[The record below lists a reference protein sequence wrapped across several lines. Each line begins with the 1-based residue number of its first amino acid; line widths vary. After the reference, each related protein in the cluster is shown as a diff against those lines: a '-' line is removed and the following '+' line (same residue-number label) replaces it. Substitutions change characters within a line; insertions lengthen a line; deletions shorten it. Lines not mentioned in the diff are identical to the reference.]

1 MDLTTVAT
9 SSFEVIWSRKEGIV
23 EEPSHERPAS
33 RTRSPPYTSESR
45 ELGILRT
52 SAQNDDASLLDT
64 KNFREIVLQS
74 VFWFNN
80 FRIFLELIIQLQ
92 NEVNK
97 VKNFTRDLREIFY

>member
-64 KNFREIVLQS
+64 KNFRESVLKVYFGS
-74 VFWFNN
+74 ITFES
-80 FRIFLELIIQLQ
+80 FL
-92 NEVNK
+92 N
-97 VKNFTRDLREIFY
+97 